1 MIAIKKMPCLLL
13 LAFLILIPGAAYA
26 ATHVVSPGESLYK
39 IGLRYGVSAQRI
51 MDINGLKSSYI
62 NPGQKL
68 YIEDKIKYKVV
79 PGDSLY
85 KIARKFGLT
94 TEQLMRDNGLRGSD
108 IYPGQLLTVVS
119 KAGNTAQPAVSR
131 GGDGDITRNDF
142 DLLARII
149 SAEADSESYETKVAV
164 GAVVLNRTRSGL
176 FPDTIPG
183 VVYQVDN
190 GRYQFEPVLNGWINQ
205 PASASAQKAAK
216 DALNGWDP
224 SNGAMYFFESWV
236 PNKFLQARPV
246 SRVMDSFTFS
256 Y

>member
-1 MIAIKKMPCLLL
+1 MNLTKKMPYLLL
-13 LAFLILIPGAAYA
+13 LAFLVLIPGAACA

-51 MDINGLKSSYI
+51 MDINGLKSSNI

-94 TEQLMRDNGLRGSD
+94 TEQLMSENGLSGSD
-108 IYPGQLLTVVS
+108 IYPGQLLTVVN
-119 KAGNTAQPAVSR
+119 KANKTVQPAVSR
-131 GGDGDITRNDF
+131 GNGNITRNDF

-190 GRYQFEPVLNGWINQ
+190 GRYQFEPVLNGWIKQ
-205 PASASAQKAAK
+205 PASTSAQKAAK

-224 SNGAMYFFESWV
+224 TNGALYFFESWV